1 MLITVTENAQNHF
14 RALLIE
20 EARKEEIPGLKLN
33 LRIYA
38 SNPGTNHAEIGMTY
52 CPQGDEEENDIAMN
66 LGDFNLYIDKE
77 SEEALQE
84 AKIDYIDS
92 AEKGEGEEGGTS
104 GGGGQLSIKAPYL
117 KGRVPPNDSPLG
129 DRVRY
134 VLDSDINP
142 MLAGH
147 GGRVSLVDIIDDQIV
162 VLQFGG
168 GCHGCGMAGATM
180 KNGIEKTLK
189 EKFPEITEVRDATD
203 HALGENPYY

>member
-1 MLITVTENAQNHF
+1 MLITVTEKAKDHF
-14 RALLIE
+14 RTLLVE
-20 EARKEEIPGLKLN
+20 EAKKEETPGLKLN

-52 CPQGDEEENDIAMN
+52 CPPGDEEKSDIVMN
-66 LGDFNLYIDKE
+66 FDGFNLYIDKD
-77 SEEALQE
+77 SETALTE
-84 AKIDYIDS
+84 AKIDYVD
-92 AEKGEGEEGGTS
+92 GEEGS
-104 GGGGQLSIKAPYL
+104 EDLGGQLSIKAPHL
-117 KGRVPPNDSPLG
+117 KGKVPPSDSPLC

-142 MLAGH
+142 TLAGH
-147 GGRVSLVDIIDDQIV
+147 GGRVSLVDIIDDRIA

-168 GCHGCGMAGATM
+168 GCHGCSMSGATL
-180 KNGIEKTLK
+180 KHGIENKLK